1 MKKFVTLRE
10 AERFC
15 KNKCN
20 KKIFNWLQSGA
31 EDNYTY
37 EKNFSDLKKI
47 QIKPHHLA
55 KINKIDIT
63 RSFFKNKISSPII
76 LSPMGHQT
84 QFHRDGEIE
93 MGKGIDKINSIAF
106 FGTQGRI
113 SLDDIRKKNKKL
125 KIGWTI
131 FPFGDKNWIK
141 KEVNSA
147 IKNKCVSLALCID
160 ANVRS
165 HRYQDRESRYDA
177 RTKGRRTN
185 PLPPN
190 PNYALQYDWSLISY
204 IKKLTKIPVI
214 AKGIL
219 TSEDAKKAI
228 RSGCDG
234 IWISNHGG
242 RMFNSGIS
250 SVDSILELR
259 KKIKNKKIK
268 LIIDGGVR
276 KGSDVIKFLCLGAD
290 FVGVGRPAVHGL
302 ITQGNLG
309 VKNIF
314 EILNNELK
322 SNMING
328 GFKNEKSF
336 NLKRLKFIK

>member
-1 MKKFVTLRE
+1 MKNFVTLRE
-10 AERFC
+10 AEKFAE
-15 KNKCN
+15 KKIN

-37 EKNFSDLKKI
+37 EKNFQDLRKI
-47 QIKPHHLA
+47 QIKPLHL
-55 KINKIDIT
+55 NKIKNINLD
-63 RSFFKNKISSPII
+63 SNFFGEKISSPII

-84 QFHRDGEIE
+84 QFHKNGEEE

-106 FGTQGRI
+106 FSTQGRI
-113 SLDDIRKKNKKL
+113 SLNDIRKKNKNL

-141 KEVNSA
+141 KEIDSA
-147 IKNKCVSLALCID
+147 IKNKCIAIAICID

-177 RTKGRRTN
+177 RSIGRRTN
-185 PLPPN
+185 PISPN
-190 PNYALQYDWSLISY
+190 PKIALQYDWSLISY

-219 TSEDAKKAI
+219 TSDDMKKAVKF
-228 RSGCDG
+228 GCDA

-250 SVDSILELR
+250 SVDAILKIKKKFKK
-259 KKIKNKKIK
+259 KKIKI
-268 LIIDGGVR
+268 IIDGGVR
-276 KGSDVIKFLCLGAD
+276 KGSDVLKFLCLGAD
-290 FVGVGRPAVHGL
+290 YVGIGRPSVHGL
-302 ITQGNLG
+302 IYNGSKG
-309 VKNIF
+309 VSEIF
-314 EILNNELK
+314 KILNSELET
-322 SNMING
+322 SMING
-328 GFKNEKSF
+328 GFKDKKSF
-336 NLKRLKFIK
+336 NIKRLNFL